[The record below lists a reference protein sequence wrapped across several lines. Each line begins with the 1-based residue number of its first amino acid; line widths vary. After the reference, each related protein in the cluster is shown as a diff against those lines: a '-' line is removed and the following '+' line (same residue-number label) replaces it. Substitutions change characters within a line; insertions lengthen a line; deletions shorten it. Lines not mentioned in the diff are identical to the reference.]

1 MTGTR
6 EDDCGPAA
14 CSLTEGRLASARV
27 ETGGVLEA
35 IETCFERG
43 WTDGLPVLPPTPAK
57 VAEFLDAAGL
67 APGDVVGTVPT
78 RDNLAVTAEKLA
90 VNAVMAGARP
100 EYMPVIAAAMRA
112 LCDPRHNLHAH
123 TATLSGAAQIVIVNG
138 PVRRR
143 LGINSQDG
151 VFGPGWRANATIGR
165 ALRLAIRNVLR
176 SVHGEFDRASFSQPA
191 RFTACFGEDEEE
203 SPWPSV
209 AADAGFGPGDD
220 AVTVFSSMW
229 QAPLGTTTRDPQALV
244 RRLALA
250 ARWSNDGGMAFA
262 DLAEQEAWARSEFY
276 EGRQFLFVLGREHAG
291 VLAKEGRFDKPA
303 LRQALYEEL
312 TRENPLAQP
321 MFMAGPQSIMVA
333 VVRATGLQ
341 QSWFFCPFYSTNPA
355 TQKI

>member
-1 MTGTR
+1 MTSNAD
-6 EDDCGPAA
+6 ECGPEA
-14 CSLTEGRLASARV
+14 CSITASRLTSTPV
-27 ETGGVLEA
+27 DTGGVVEA

-43 WTDGLPVLPPTPAK
+43 WTDGLPVMPPTPAR

-67 APGDVVGTVPT
+67 APGDVLGTVPT

-123 TATLSGAAQIVIVNG
+123 TATLSGAAQLVIVNG
-138 PVRRR
+138 PARNR
-143 LGINSQDG
+143 LGINSHDG

-203 SPWPSV
+203 SPWPTV
-209 AADAGFGPGDD
+209 AMDAGLAAGAD
-220 AVTVFSSMW
+220 AVTVFASMW
-229 QAPLGTTTRDPQALV
+229 QAPLGTTLRDPDKLI

-276 EGRQFLFVLGREHAG
+276 AGRQFLFVLGREHAG
-291 VLAKEGRFDKPA
+291 VLAGGGLDKPA
-303 LRQALYEEL
+303 LREALYREL
-312 TRENPLAQP
+312 TRDNPLAP
-321 MFMAGPQSIMVA
+321 PLFLAGPQSVMIA
-333 VVRATGLQ
+333 VVRASGLQ
-341 QSWFFCPFYSTNPA
+341 QSWFFCPFYSTNPVTVA
-355 TQKI
+355 V